1 MFANTLKEL
10 RSERGMTQKQLASE
24 INMSQQAVAKW
35 ETGKAEPSYEMTMRL
50 ADLFGVSVDYL
61 MAGNSQKQ
69 KKPTGNATPDE
80 LVEDPLDAEL
90 RSAFYSLSPD
100 DQKFFLDMMRRK
112 SST

>member
-10 RSERGMTQKQLASE
+10 RSERGMTQKQLALE

-61 MAGNSQKQ
+61 MAGDAQKQ
-69 KKPTGNATPDE
+69 KKPDTLSDIEPNQKY
-80 LVEDPLDAEL
+80 LDL
-90 RSAFYSLSPD
+90 MTAFDALSPE
-100 DQKFFLDMMRRK
+100 DQDFFLSMMQQRGK
-112 SST
+112 L

>member
-1 MFANTLKEL
+1 MERLKEL
-10 RSERGMTQKQLASE
+10 RLRHKLKQSDLAEILNVDRTTIAKYEAGKHGPSSEVLFAM
-24 INMSQQAVAKW
+24 
-35 ETGKAEPSYEMTMRL
+35 AEY
-50 ADLFGVSVDYL
+50 FGVSTDYL
-61 MAGNSQKQ
+61 LGFSDEET
-69 KKPTGNATPDE
+69 KKPTEQNLPDE